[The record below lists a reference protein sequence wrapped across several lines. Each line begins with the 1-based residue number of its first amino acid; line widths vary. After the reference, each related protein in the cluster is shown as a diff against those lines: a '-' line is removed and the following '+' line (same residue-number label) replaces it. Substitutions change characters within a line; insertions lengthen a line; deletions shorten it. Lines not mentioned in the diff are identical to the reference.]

1 MYEFIDNRKLIY
13 KRQFGFRSKHSTSH
27 ALISITESIKSL
39 IDFGNIVGGI
49 FIDLQKAF
57 DTVNHKILCD
67 KISYYGFRG
76 ISQDLIRSFLT
87 NRKQF
92 VSINGFNSQNKN
104 VICGVPQGS
113 TLGPLLF
120 ILYIND

>member
-1 MYEFIDNRKLIY
+1 MYSFIDNHKLIY

-39 IDFGNIVGGI
+39 VDSGNVVGGV

-57 DTVNHKILCD
+57 DTVNHDILCD

-76 ISQDLIRSFLT
+76 IFGDNMS
-87 NRKQF
+87 
-92 VSINGFNSQNKN
+92 
-104 VICGVPQGS
+104 P
-113 TLGPLLF
+113 
-120 ILYIND
+120 